1 MARSASS
8 LSPRHSRTRKLP
20 DQPALAKTPD
30 PSVTES
36 STAAD
41 PAVERAR
48 SLGCLL
54 GGAVGD
60 ALGAAVTHDPLAE
73 IHRRFGPAG
82 LRDYAPA
89 HGGLG
94 RLTDHTQMT
103 LFTAEGLI
111 RTMVASVVQGEA
123 DVLAGVGRALLRWYH
138 TQTEYSALTREA
150 DLAGWLF
157 PQRALHTR
165 RSSAPT
171 CMEVLRNTRQLD
183 TPAEN
188 HSKDCGALTR
198 SAPVGLL
205 AHSAILSRDPAD
217 TFDLGVSIARL
228 THGHPDGV
236 LPAGVLTL
244 LVLQLLGGR
253 SLREALETA
262 LPVLTR
268 QFRHQPTAK
277 ALTLALSLADS
288 ASPPAECIA
297 RLGAGWVAEEALGVA
312 VYCALVAE
320 TFEQGVLLAVNHDGN
335 SSATAAL
342 TGHLLGAAL
351 GMEAIPSRWLAPL
364 ELREVITEIAGD
376 VYDWPQWELGD
387 DKATAESTQRLWEK
401 YPG

>member
-1 MARSASS
+1 
-8 LSPRHSRTRKLP
+8 
-20 DQPALAKTPD
+20 
-30 PSVTES
+30 
-36 STAAD
+36 
-41 PAVERAR
+41 
-48 SLGCLL
+48 
-54 GGAVGD
+54 
-60 ALGAAVTHDPLAE
+60 
-73 IHRRFGPAG
+73 
-82 LRDYAPA
+82 
-89 HGGLG
+89 
-94 RLTDHTQMT
+94 MT

-236 LPAGVLTL
+236 LPAGVLSSRFGT
-244 LVLQLLGGR
+244 
-253 SLREALETA
+253 
-262 LPVLTR
+262 
-268 QFRHQPTAK
+268 
-277 ALTLALSLADS
+277 
-288 ASPPAECIA
+288 
-297 RLGAGWVAEEALGVA
+297 
-312 VYCALVAE
+312 
-320 TFEQGVLLAVNHDGN
+320 N
-335 SSATAAL
+335 SSAALDASFSVGFVPVLDVLTATGVSARGGVWTHPDGAL
-342 TGHLLGAAL
+342 FVRISGAFGCASLLQFEETGRPFSELVDVVDAAPRLGDAAANATLVACDDFVGAGVNLGLGVGVGVGGGLSAGAAAGAGAVASVPSSFRPSAAVYRVAQSSL
-351 GMEAIPSRWLAPL
+351 RPGTYTLAVRALAISNVGRGVGGAVVRCAASAPPTQL
-364 ELREVITEIAGD
+364 LVRKHLR
-376 VYDWPQWELGD
+376 
-387 DKATAESTQRLWEK
+387 
-401 YPG
+401 

>member
-8 LSPRHSRTRKLP
+8 LSLRSGRARELP
-20 DQPALAKTPD
+20 DRSAPTKTPD
-30 PSVTES
+30 PSAAEP
-36 STAAD
+36 STAVD
-41 PAVERAR
+41 PAIERAR

-60 ALGAAVTHDPLAE
+60 ALGAAVLHNSLAE
-73 IHRRFGPAG
+73 IQQRFGPTG

-89 HGGLG
+89 YGGVG

-111 RTMVASVVQGEA
+111 RTMVASVVQGEGN
-123 DVLAGVGRALLRWYH
+123 VLAGVGRALLRWYH
-138 TQTEYSALTREA
+138 TQAEHCALTQKA

-157 PQRALHTR
+157 RQPALHSR
-165 RSSAPT
+165 RSSAST
-171 CMEVLRNTRQLD
+171 CLEVLRDMRQLD

-205 AHSAILSRDPAD
+205 AHSAILSRDPEN

-236 LPAGVLTL
+236 LPAGVLAL
-244 LVLQLLGGR
+244 LVLQLLGGA
-253 SLREALETA
+253 SLRDALNLT
-262 LPVLTR
+262 LPLLADR
-268 QFRHQPTAK
+268 LHHHPTTK

-288 ASPPAECIA
+288 GSPPAECIA

-320 TFEQGVLLAVNHDGN
+320 HFEHGVLLAVNHDGN

-342 TGHLLGAAL
+342 TGNLLGAAF
-351 GMEAIPSRWLAPL
+351 GVDAIPAQWRAPL
-364 ELREVITEIAGD
+364 ELREVITELAGD
-376 VYDWPQWELGD
+376 LYDWPQWDLGD